1 MSKYSFDSLIGDLME
16 DPKVME
22 LVNEI
27 APELLDHPM
36 KDIAKPF
43 PAKMALPFV
52 EGMFTEEQ
60 IEEFKRRLE
69 AIE

>member
-16 DPKVME
+16 DPEVMAI
-22 LVNEI
+22 VDDMC
-27 APELLDHPM
+27 PELLDHPM
-36 KDIAKPF
+36 KEVAKAF
-43 PAKMALPFV
+43 PINVALPFV

-60 IEEFKRRLE
+60 IEEFRRRLE